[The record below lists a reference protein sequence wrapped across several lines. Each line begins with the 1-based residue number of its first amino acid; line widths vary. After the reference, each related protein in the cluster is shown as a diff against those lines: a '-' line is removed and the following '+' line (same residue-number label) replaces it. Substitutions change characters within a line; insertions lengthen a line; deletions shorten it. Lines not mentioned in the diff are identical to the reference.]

1 MVVIHSSQTFMKG
14 CNPMEVREEIEGRV
28 FEKKEKK
35 ITTPQ
40 QKNQTQNAAS
50 PVPPLS
56 PPQLLENSDK

>member
-1 MVVIHSSQTFMKG
+1 
-14 CNPMEVREEIEGRV
+14 MEVREEIEGRV